1 MHALVVAADG
11 RPRLVEDYPEPI
23 VREGEVLVH
32 VRQAGIC
39 DTDLQL
45 LAGYSPGFREV
56 LGHEFV
62 GIVDERDP
70 ELGSARVVADINI
83 GCGVCA
89 ACMHGDAHHCR
100 ARTTLGIRARDGV
113 FAQRVALPRRNL
125 VRVPDHVDDDLAVF
139 AEPLAAALHVL
150 DELPLGCSDRIDVI
164 GDGKLG
170 LLIALSLHAAGR
182 EVRVIGHHVDKLEL
196 AAAVGIAT
204 VLEQD
209 LDASERSRSAFVVEA
224 SGHPSGLERAL
235 WLAQPRGTVILKTT
249 SAAPLSLDLAKI
261 VVDELRIIGS
271 RCGDLHK
278 AIALLDTGSLDPRP
292 LIAARYPFAEAMRAI
307 EHAGRRG
314 TLKVLLSFPHRAAS

>member
-1 MHALVVAADG
+1 MQALVLEPDG
-11 RPRLVEDYPEPI
+11 RPRLVDEHPEPTLGQ
-23 VREGEVLVH
+23 GEVLVH
-32 VRQAGIC
+32 VRRAGIC

-45 LAGYSPGFREV
+45 LAGYSPGFHGV

-62 GIVDERDP
+62 GIVDAGDP
-70 ELGSARVVADINI
+70 ELGGARVVADINVA
-83 GCGVCA
+83 CGVCT
-89 ACMHGDAHHCR
+89 ACMHGDEHHCR
-100 ARTTLGIRARDGV
+100 ARTTLGIRARAGV

-150 DELPLGCSDRIDVI
+150 DELPADAGDRIDVI

-182 EVRVIGHHVDKLEL
+182 DVRLIGHHQDKLDL

-204 VLEQD
+204 VLEQQ
-209 LDASERSRSAFVVEA
+209 LDDDERSRSAFVVEA

-235 WLAQPRGTVILKTT
+235 WLARPRGTVILKTT
-249 SAAPLSLDLAKI
+249 SAAPLSLDLSKI
-261 VVDELRIIGS
+261 VVDELRLVGS

-278 AIALLDTGSLDPRP
+278 AIALLDAGSLDPRP
-292 LIAARYPFAEAMRAI
+292 LIAARYPFTKAMHAL
-307 EHAGRRG
+307 EHAARRG
-314 TLKVLLSFPHRAAS
+314 VLKVLLSF

>member
-1 MHALVVAADG
+1 MHALVLAADG

-23 VREGEVLVH
+23 VRAGEVLVH

-45 LAGYSPGFREV
+45 LAGYSPGFHAV

-70 ELGSARVVADINI
+70 ELGGARVVADINI

-89 ACMHGDAHHCR
+89 ACLHGDSHHCR

-113 FAQRVALPRRNL
+113 FAQRVAIPRQNL
-125 VRVPDHVDDDLAVF
+125 VRVPDRVDDDLAVF

-150 DELPLGCSDRIDVI
+150 DQLPADSNDRIDVI

-182 EVRVIGHHVDKLEL
+182 DVRVIGHHEDKLEL

-204 VLEQD
+204 VLEHE
-209 LDASERSRSAFVVEA
+209 LDASERSRSSFVVEA

-235 WLAQPRGTVILKTT
+235 WLARPRGTVILKTT
-249 SAAPLSLDLAKI
+249 SATPLSLDLAKI
-261 VVDELRIIGS
+261 VIDELRIIGS
-271 RCGDLHK
+271 RCGDLHE
-278 AIALLDTGSLDPRP
+278 AIALLDSGSLDPRP
-292 LIAARYPFAEAMRAI
+292 LIAARYPFADAMAAI

-314 TLKVLLSFPHRAAS
+314 TLKVLLSF